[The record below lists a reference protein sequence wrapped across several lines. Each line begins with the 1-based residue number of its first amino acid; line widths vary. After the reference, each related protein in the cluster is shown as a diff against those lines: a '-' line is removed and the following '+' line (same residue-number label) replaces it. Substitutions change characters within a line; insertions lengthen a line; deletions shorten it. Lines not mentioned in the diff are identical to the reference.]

1 VNALIDLWFVI
12 IVLAFVGGIFLRLY
26 QTRLPTVELR
36 KVSMAAAVTMT
47 GEFLASSYDG
57 DFGFPSGLFEVV
69 ETEPGRIVA
78 REYAAGPSHFTTILR
93 TLYMVVLSVGEAFGC
108 LGMAA
113 ALIFCFCVT
122 PVFLYAALT
131 EVALRHLLRSQI
143 VAELAA
149 APDGTAVTFTLR
161 GPVALLVG
169 RRLRH
174 AFAAPVLPPRI
185 ATLARIPLEAGSDGR
200 PGAAAAA

>member
-1 VNALIDLWFVI
+1 VGALLDLWGLI
-12 IVLAFVGGIFLRLY
+12 IVLAFVVGIFLRVY
-26 QTRLPTVELR
+26 QSHLPTVRLS
-36 KVSMAAAVTMT
+36 KVSMPAAVILA

-93 TLYMVVLSVGEAFGC
+93 NLYSVLFTVGEAFGC
-108 LGMAA
+108 FGLVAA
-113 ALIFCFCVT
+113 MVAAVFVT
-122 PVFLYAALT
+122 PVLLYAALT

-143 VAELAA
+143 VAELVAT
-149 APDGTAVTFTLR
+149 PDGTDVTFTLR
-161 GPVALLVG
+161 GPAALLVG

-174 AFAAPVLPPRI
+174 AFQAPLLPQRI
-185 ATLARIPLEAGSDGR
+185 ATLAGVQLAP
-200 PGAAAAA
+200 AA